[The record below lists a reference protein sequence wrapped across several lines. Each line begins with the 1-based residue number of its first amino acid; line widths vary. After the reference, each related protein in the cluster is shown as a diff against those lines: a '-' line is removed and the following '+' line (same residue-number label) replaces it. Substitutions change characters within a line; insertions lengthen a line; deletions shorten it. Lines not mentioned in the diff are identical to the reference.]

1 MRIFLTNDDGISSPY
16 LALLASAA
24 RQFGEVLVVAPPEQY
39 SASSHRITLGR
50 DLELRRRDDYLM
62 EEAGADTP
70 TGGAGLKKRD
80 DLPLYGVEAYTLD
93 GSPADCVR
101 ACFMGLLRE
110 KMPDVVFS
118 GVNQGSNC
126 GFDIQYSATIGAAME
141 ALTFGVPAICFS
153 QKTPGSDE
161 VLRNHLG
168 EMIEKYMSAALAEK
182 ASGKPVDTL
191 FNINFPSVPEAQY
204 RGVLEGVKPDR
215 QAFFDDYYHKTDP
228 EKKDGPWMIHMDS
241 RPVETGGEG
250 TDIQAVLEGCIA
262 VGRVRNAV
270 L

>member
-1 MRIFLTNDDGISSPY
+1 MRIFLTNDDGIDSPY

-24 RQFGEVLVVAPPEQY
+24 RKFGEVLVVAPPEQY

-50 DLELRRRDDYLM
+50 DMELRRVDDFL
-62 EEAGADTP
+62 TFP
-70 TGGAGLKKRD
+70 QHR
-80 DLPLYGVEAYTLD
+80 VEAYTLD

-101 ACFMGLLRE
+101 ACFMGLIPGE
-110 KMPDVVFS
+110 KMPDIVFS

-141 ALTFGVPAICFS
+141 ALTYGVPAVCFS
-153 QKTPGSDE
+153 QKTPGPDE
-161 VLRNHLG
+161 VLRNHLE
-168 EMIEKYMSAALAEK
+168 EMIEKYMSAALEEK

-191 FNINFPSVPEAQY
+191 WNINFPSVPEAQY

-215 QAFFDDYYHKTDP
+215 QAFFDDFYHKVGP
-228 EKKDGPWMIHMDS
+228 ETKDGLWMIHMDS
-241 RPVETGGEG
+241 RPVEAGGEG
-250 TDIQAVLEGCIA
+250 TDIQAVLEGYIA
-262 VGRVRNAV
+262 VGRVRNTV